1 MIFKRGSC
9 EQELFEGMQEAQVEA
24 VAEERYKNQQ
34 LFLEAMQELNA
45 AAESFEKAGRVS
57 RAKEVT
63 QVMMSLADDT
73 NETDDSEKSDMDE
86 VKKVFMFFGF
96 GPDDLKGL
104 DD

>member
-1 MIFKRGSC
+1 MIFKQGSC
-9 EQELFEGMQEAQVEA
+9 EQELLEGMEKAQLEA
-24 VAEERYKNQQ
+24 VAEEGNKTHQ

-63 QVMMSLADDT
+63 QVMMSLADDDSDE
-73 NETDDSEKSDMDE
+73 ETEKSDKDE
-86 VKKVFMFFGF
+86 VEKVFMFFGF

-104 DD
+104 KG